1 MLRHNNM
8 LELTNIRLAP
18 EGTYLTW
25 SDGKILVCHPNDI
38 EITLPSRE
46 TVNLDNLIH
55 KLNKVEIL

>member
-1 MLRHNNM
+1 M